1 MARGLDHIA
10 LVCREGDGLIRQSSN
25 LASAPYSKEEAER
38 IAAALM
44 QSEQQAAQPQQR
56 APQPATPTNKKQSR
70 GGGFKGLF
78 KRKSEP
84 RC

>member
-1 MARGLDHIA
+1 M
-10 LVCREGDGLIRQSSN
+10 SSN

-44 QSEQQAAQPQQR
+44 QSEQQVAQPQQR
-56 APQPATPTNKKQSR
+56 APQPAPTSKKQSK

-84 RC
+84 RCRPHVTEAGNSLSIA